1 MLNIFFQCSS
11 LTSVTIGNSV
21 TSIGEQ
27 AFSVCR
33 SLISVEIPNSVLTIG
48 EKAFSK
54 CNSLISVIIPNSVMS
69 IGGSA
74 FSGCSSLTSVNIP
87 NSVTSIGGGAFG
99 SCSSLISINIPVSVT
114 SIGRSTFYYCRS
126 LTSINIPQNVTSIG
140 DEAFSGCSSLTSVII
155 PNSVISMGEQAFS
168 GCYSLTS
175 VSLPDNL
182 QIIKKQTF
190 YGCSKLQKLEIPA
203 SVEYIYQEAF
213 NGCNSLS
220 EIIARPETPPFVY
233 NNTFSNYNCTLK
245 VPDAGKDA
253 YMAHEIW
260 SKFRTIQTISGE
272 DIEKNKC
279 AVPTISYANGKLTFG
294 CETEGVEYRS
304 TITDSDISSYTTAE
318 IQLTATYHI
327 TVYATKAG
335 YDNSD
340 VVTATLCWIDKE
352 PVIDVTGVS
361 QVPSQAVLIQSEG
374 GLLTVQ
380 GLDDGTEVSVYGV
393 NGTEA
398 GAAVSRNG
406 QAQVNTNL
414 SAGSVAIVKI
424 GEKSVKVVIK

>member
-1 MLNIFFQCSS
+1 
-11 LTSVTIGNSV
+11 
-21 TSIGEQ
+21 
-27 AFSVCR
+27 
-33 SLISVEIPNSVLTIG
+33 
-48 EKAFSK
+48 
-54 CNSLISVIIPNSVMS
+54 MS
-69 IGGSA
+69 
-74 FSGCSSLTSVNIP
+74 
-87 NSVTSIGGGAFG
+87 
-99 SCSSLISINIPVSVT
+99 
-114 SIGRSTFYYCRS
+114 
-126 LTSINIPQNVTSIG
+126 
-140 DEAFSGCSSLTSVII
+140 
-155 PNSVISMGEQAFS
+155 EQAFS

-182 QIIKKQTF
+182 QIIKKKTF

-220 EIIARPETPPFVY
+220 EIIERPETPPFVY

-260 SKFRTIQTISGE
+260 SKFGTIQTISGE

-361 QVPSQAVLIQSEG
+361 QVPSQAVLIQSDG

-380 GLDDGTEVSVYGV
+380 GLDDGTEVSVYGI

-398 GAAVSRNG
+398 GKAISRNG
-406 QAQVNTNL
+406 CATVNTSL
-414 SAGSVAIVKI
+414 QAGSVAIVKI

>member
-1 MLNIFFQCSS
+1 MKTLGEGAFSYCTGLASITVPGNVETIGQRAFYGCTS
-11 LTSVTIGNSV
+11 LTSVTINNGVSY
-21 TSIGEQ
+21 IG
-27 AFSVCR
+27 S
-33 SLISVEIPNSVLTIG
+33 
-48 EKAFSK
+48 
-54 CNSLISVIIPNSVMS
+54 
-69 IGGSA
+69 
-74 FSGCSSLTSVNIP
+74 
-87 NSVTSIGGGAFG
+87 
-99 SCSSLISINIPVSVT
+99 
-114 SIGRSTFYYCRS
+114 
-126 LTSINIPQNVTSIG
+126 
-140 DEAFSGCSSLTSVII
+140 EAF
-155 PNSVISMGEQAFS
+155 
-168 GCYSLTS
+168 Y
-175 VSLPDNL
+175 
-182 QIIKKQTF
+182 K
-190 YGCSKLQKLEIPA
+190 CSKLQKLDIPA

-213 NGCNSLS
+213 SGCNSIK

-253 YMAHEIW
+253 YAAHETW
-260 SKFRTIQTISGE
+260 SKFGTIQTISGE

-352 PVIDVTGVS
+352 PVIDVTGIS
-361 QVPSQAVLIQSEG
+361 QVPAQAVLIQSEG

-398 GAAVSRNG
+398 SAAVSHNG
-406 QAQVNTNL
+406 QAQVNTHL
-414 SAGSVAIVKI
+414 SPGSVAIVKI

>member
-1 MLNIFFQCSS
+1 
-11 LTSVTIGNSV
+11 
-21 TSIGEQ
+21 
-27 AFSVCR
+27 
-33 SLISVEIPNSVLTIG
+33 
-48 EKAFSK
+48 
-54 CNSLISVIIPNSVMS
+54 MS

-114 SIGRSTFYYCRS
+114 SIGRSTFSGCRS

-140 DEAFSGCSSLTSVII
+140 DEAFYGCSSLTSVII

-182 QIIKKQTF
+182 QIIKKKTF

-260 SKFRTIQTISGE
+260 SKFGTIQTISGE

-361 QVPSQAVLIQSEG
+361 QVPSQAVLIQSDG

-380 GLDDGTEVSVYGV
+380 GLDDGTEVSVYGI

-398 GAAVSRNG
+398 GKAISRNG
-406 QAQVNTNL
+406 CATVNTSL
-414 SAGSVAIVKI
+414 QAGSVAIVKI